1 MNPLA
6 AYGLLAH
13 GLIFGALVTFL
24 PLGPLRGKAAL
35 ATTALALLVGI
46 APLMHGTFGPPSL
59 TLLQLVLLRHA
70 GRSPSPPSW
79 RPALGLL
86 LFALIFYPT
95 ALGWGSF
102 DPYAL
107 GYQPRAVLAAL
118 LPLAGALYWR
128 RQNLWLLMLAV
139 DLAGYAGG
147 LFANLWDALF
157 DPLLVLL
164 AAIVVGRRLVLRLI
178 ASRIRQSVS

>member
-13 GLIFGALVTFL
+13 GLIFGALVTLL
-24 PLGPLRGKAAL
+24 PLGPLRPRAAL
-35 ATTALALLVGI
+35 AATALALLVGI
-46 APLMHGTFGPPSL
+46 APLMHAHFGPPSL
-59 TLLQLVLLRHA
+59 TLLVLALLRHA
-70 GRSPSPPSW
+70 GQSPSPLSW
-79 RPALGLL
+79 RPALVLL
-86 LFALIFYPT
+86 LGASLFYPL

-107 GYQPRAVLAAL
+107 GYRPLTLLAILAAV
-118 LPLAGALYWR
+118 AGLLYWR
-128 RQNLWLLMLAV
+128 RQNLWLAILAC
-139 DLAGYAGG
+139 DLAAYAGG

-164 AAIVVGRRLVLRLI
+164 ALLIIIRQLVVRLI
-178 ASRIRQSVS
+178 SASATR